1 MIRKIKNCIMKK
13 VILVL
18 TLIGFVLSCG
28 KDDNTNTNV
37 DETFLIGTWRLVEN
51 LADPG
56 DGSGVFLAVD
66 SNKQITF
73 NSDGTITSNGSLCD
87 MSIQSETP
95 TSGTYSSNLSFIN
108 SDDCIN
114 PNLNIDFTLENSTL
128 TITYLC
134 IEPCLSKYVKI
145 E

>member
-1 MIRKIKNCIMKK
+1 MKK

-18 TLIGFVLSCG
+18 ALIGFVLSCG

-37 DETFLIGTWRLVEN
+37 DQTSLIGTWRLVEN

-56 DGSGVFLAVD
+56 DGSGVFLPVD

-87 MSIQSETP
+87 ISIQSETP
-95 TSGTYSSNLSFIN
+95 TSGTYSIDQFFIN
-108 SDDCIN
+108 SEDCIN
-114 PNLNIDFTLENSTL
+114 ADLNIDFALENSIL
-128 TITYLC
+128 TINYLC
-134 IEPCLSKYVKI
+134 IEPCSSGYLKI